1 MSNEGLIE
9 IPVLGA
15 LSQEEAAKKLD
26 ELGEVE
32 LAAAIRAHSPRADYR
47 KAGEWRWPFRTRAW
61 QHTSHA
67 IGYIAPGRATTGDK
81 REIVDVA
88 SVDADLGLKKT
99 RIRVTLDALRIEEYP
114 GSGMH
119 HVLFDFYAQNQIRPA
134 PEHIHFNATYRIRE
148 GQQAA
153 IRGYPIFLGLSTGED
168 GLAFR
173 CFTVNVKNDGDQ
185 AMLSFLES
193 DTFKA
198 GLRLST
204 VAQPAIAPLTDL
216 ALRITKGIASR
227 NQNVA
232 VQDVYLG
239 LDFSDSATGARL
251 RLGSYVVVQ
260 VPAEQERFSW
270 GDWVLDTQNRSIIRR
285 DSGDSLPFN
294 YFIFAISKYEGA

>member
-1 MSNEGLIE
+1 MGNEDFGE

-15 LSQEEAAKKLD
+15 LSQGEAAKKLD
-26 ELGEVE
+26 ELGEAD
-32 LAAAIRAHSPRADYR
+32 LAAAIRALPPRADYR
-47 KAGEWRWPFRTRAW
+47 RVGEWQWPFRTKAW

-67 IGYIAPGRATTGDK
+67 IGYIAPGRAATGDK

-88 SVDADLGLKKT
+88 SVDPDLGLRRT
-99 RIRVTLDALRIEEYP
+99 RVRVTLDALRIEEYP

-134 PEHIHFNATYRIRE
+134 PEHIHFNATYRIRQ
-148 GQQAA
+148 GQRAA
-153 IRGYPIFLGLSTGED
+153 IFGYPIFLGLSTGED

-260 VPAEQERFSW
+260 VPTEQERFSW
-270 GDWVLDTQNRSIIRR
+270 GDWVLDIQSRSIIRR
-285 DSGDSLPFN
+285 DSGDQLPFN
-294 YFIFAISKYEGA
+294 YFIFAINKYEGA